1 MNDERP
7 GDYGQAKIGHPLSR
21 REAMRIGLAGSALAW
36 LGPSCQERSN
46 TPKPPGPPS
55 SQPVHELAPG
65 TSLYD
70 DFDGHGSFQTYEG
83 RDLATAGALNPLLWF
98 HDEASRVLDAALASP
113 FLPSASADSGYAP
126 PPGLL
131 PVSNFV
137 LEIRCDIELMEYA
150 WLGSPREIEFVEF
163 RSLGADV
170 MLSSRSGASRPSA
183 CLNFHTTIPEQPP
196 GRSWYVS
203 LGLFKDAAEAG
214 RAFVMGQYVNFNLGL
229 VQNDY
234 LGPAALD
241 QWRSLRL
248 DILTKA
254 DDPGLGEQDIRL
266 DYYLDGALKMSRIP
280 EDSAILIDPERTAL
294 GPHRSLIVN
303 REANPTG
310 PAFGYFDNV
319 RAVYR
324 NRVG

>member
-1 MNDERP
+1 MNEERP
-7 GDYGQAKIGHPLSR
+7 RTSGRAMTGHPLSR
-21 REAMRIGLAGSALAW
+21 REVIRLGLAGSALAW
-36 LGPSCQERSN
+36 LGPSCQEGSN
-46 TPKPPGPPS
+46 KPKPPGPPGT
-55 SQPVHELAPG
+55 QPVYELTPG

-70 DFDGHGSFQTYEG
+70 DFDGHGSFQTYDN
-83 RDLATAGALNPLLWF
+83 RDLATAGALNPLLWY
-98 HDEASRVLDAALASP
+98 HDDSSRVLDSALASP
-113 FLPSASADSGYAP
+113 YSAPADN
-126 PPGLL
+126 GLGRPL
-131 PVSNFV
+131 GPAPVSNNV
-137 LEIRCDIELMEYA
+137 LEIRCVNGITAYA
-150 WLGSPREIEFVEF
+150 WLGSPREIEFLEF

-183 CLNFHTTIPEQPP
+183 FLNFHTTIPEQPP
-196 GRSWYVS
+196 GRSWQVS
-203 LGLFKDAAEAG
+203 LGIFKGGAEAG
-214 RAFVMGQYVNFNLGL
+214 GAFVIGQYMNINLGII
-229 VQNDY
+229 QNDY
-234 LGPAALD
+234 LGPVALD

-254 DDPGLGEQDIRL
+254 DDPELGEQDIRL

-303 REANPTG
+303 READPTG